1 MKVIDIL
8 DFNGSFMNRIRDLV
22 GNNPIMLIVTK
33 VRPWAAS
40 ASAVCCP
47 APPVRT
53 AACFPQPLCGLPH
66 PPPPAL

>member
-1 MKVIDIL
+1 VVKVIDIL

-33 VRPWAAS
+33 VRPWPAS
-40 ASAVCCP
+40 ASVLCFP

-53 AACFPQPLCGLPH
+53 AACLPQPLCGS
-66 PPPPAL
+66 PPS